1 MESMLLIR
9 NGLIVDTEWSRRED
23 ILVKDGKILRTA
35 KNIPLSL
42 LPPDTEIVNADGL
55 LVLPGFIDAHTHY
68 GLVSRG
74 TVTADSFK
82 EGSRCAITGGITTV
96 IDFADDDKV
105 HSLKECAENRIK
117 EMKDGGMAVDFSLH
131 QGVYHVGK
139 TTEKELKELASFGIR
154 TIKIFTTYR
163 NVGYLVENK
172 EELVKL
178 FKFAKKNKILIT
190 AHCEDN
196 EIIEETERSWQGS
209 FKPTSH
215 PLLRSSKAEAL
226 AIRALGEIAL
236 QEKMPLYIVHVSSEA
251 GLEEVYDLREEG
263 AKIFIET
270 TPTYLFADKSLLVGK
285 SGALAIMTPP
295 LRSKKDNAALSE
307 ALEDG
312 DINVVATDHCAFTA
326 EQKLKTGD
334 DCRHTYPG
342 VPGSQEMSSLLSTY
356 AATGGLLNMQQI
368 VNLISTSPAKLF
380 GLYPKKGALHIG
392 SDADIVLF
400 DPEASWK
407 VTKNTIQSASGYSIY
422 EGRTLIGKV
431 KMTYLRGRL
440 VYGEDVYLG
449 RNGSGEFVKQNVSA
463 AYKYLDSSDEN

>member
-55 LVLPGFIDAHTHY
+55 LVMPGFIDAHTHY

-82 EGSRCAITGGITTV
+82 EGSRCAISGGVTTV
-96 IDFADDDKV
+96 VDFADDDKK
-105 HSLKECAENRIK
+105 HSLKECAEARIK
-117 EMKDGGMAVDFSLH
+117 EMHDGGMAVDYSLH

-139 TTEKELKELASFGIR
+139 TTEKDLKELASFGVR

-163 NVGYLVENK
+163 NVGYLIENK
-172 EELVKL
+172 DELVKL

-196 EIIEETERSWQGS
+196 DTIENIEKTWEGS
-209 FKPTSH
+209 YKPTSH
-215 PLLRSSKAEAL
+215 PLLRPSKAEAI
-226 AIRALGEIAL
+226 AIRTLGEIAL
-236 QEKMPLYIVHVSSEA
+236 SEKMPLYIVHVSSEA

-263 AKIFIET
+263 AKIFMET

-285 SGALAIMTPP
+285 LGPLAIMTPP
-295 LRSKKDNAALSE
+295 LRSKKDNAALCE

-326 EQKLKTGD
+326 EQKLATGD

-356 AATGGLLNMQQI
+356 AATGGLISMQQL

-400 DPEASWK
+400 DPESSWK

-449 RNGSGEFVKQNVSA
+449 RPGSGEFVKQNVSA
-463 AYKYLDSSDEN
+463 AYKYLDSDEN